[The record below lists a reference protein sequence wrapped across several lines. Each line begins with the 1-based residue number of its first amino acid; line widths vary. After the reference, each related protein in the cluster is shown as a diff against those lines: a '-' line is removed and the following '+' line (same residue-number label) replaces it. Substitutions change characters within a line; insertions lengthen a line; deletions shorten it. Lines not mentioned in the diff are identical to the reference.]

1 MSGLKL
7 RLNEVKDKFGKL
19 NQVIVIKL
27 KAQWLSGLNLRLIDL
42 LETYSTL
49 RGWTDEAKII
59 RFSTSGLLPTVRG
72 WTDKAKIIRF
82 STSGPLPTVRG
93 WTDEA
98 KIIRFSTSG
107 LLPTLRGWADEAKI
121 I

>member
-1 MSGLKL
+1 MSGLKW
-7 RLNEVKDKFGKL
+7 RLNEVKDKFVKL

-27 KAQWLSGLNLRLIDL
+27 KAQWLSGLNLRLNDL

-49 RGWTDEAKII
+49 
-59 RFSTSGLLPTVRG
+59 RG

-82 STSGPLPTVRG
+82 STSGPLPN
-93 WTDEA
+93 
-98 KIIRFSTSG
+98 
-107 LLPTLRGWADEAKI
+107 LRGWADEAKI